1 MLIHKAHERSH
12 SKSFSLSNFRDYFA
26 VFRNPSAGRQGFLLG
41 ENCILQNVS
50 LSALAM
56 NDDIQD
62 SSHGAE
68 REDTWFEKKFGR
80 LTNLQIL
87 IIISVL
93 FSLFVVAQRCGCL
106 GE

>member
-1 MLIHKAHERSH
+1 LFELAYPLASSTHHLGVSQYY
-12 SKSFSLSNFRDYFA
+12 STLSLPA
-26 VFRNPSAGRQGFLLG
+26 QV
-41 ENCILQNVS
+41 
-50 LSALAM
+50 M
-56 NDDIQD
+56 NDDIQH

-93 FSLFVVAQRCGCL
+93 FTLFFVAEIVGAL
-106 GE
+106 VSE